1 MDLIFRERKPRRV
14 LSKGIGDFV
23 LKGSLGMLCVVI
35 VKNTVKT
42 GKTVPWLFL
51 LSR

>member
-35 VKNTVKT
+35 VKNKVKI
-42 GKTVPWLFL
+42 GRTVPWLFL